1 MTLNSYMLFISIRQS
16 FFFIP
21 FIFWTR
27 KYHEKRW
34 RRFRSLDRVGSYEG
48 IDTSV
53 DSISFANEY
62 FATWGPLIFCCDDC
76 EPHEGT
82 AESRQLWNNLT
93 TPCERIDSIGDAIE
107 QLQVIRITDTT
118 FAPSK
123 GNARVKDFGGS
134 FLPFWSERILP
145 PKYKYGLIRRNTCSR
160 FKPNLCVSLVNIVKY
175 SYSKIYQVT
184 SITNCY

>member
-1 MTLNSYMLFISIRQS
+1 MVFISIRRSVIFS
-16 FFFIP
+16 FRSYFERASI
-21 FIFWTR
+21 TR
-27 KYHEKRW
+27 KDKEASDQVIGLVLMKGSTQVSTVSPLLTNISRLGGRW
-34 RRFRSLDRVGSYEG
+34 FFVATTVNLMRAQPRAGNYE
-48 IDTSV
+48 T
-53 DSISFANEY
+53 
-62 FATWGPLIFCCDDC
+62 TW
-76 EPHEGT
+76 H
-82 AESRQLWNNLT
+82 
-93 TPCERIDSIGDAIE
+93 TPCERIDSLGDVIE
-107 QLQVIRITDTT
+107 QLQVIRITDTM

-123 GNARVKDFGGS
+123 GNARVKDFSGS

>member
-1 MTLNSYMLFISIRQS
+1 MTLNSYMLFISMRQS
-16 FFFIP
+16 VIFYSVHILSAQVSREKMKKIP
-21 FIFWTR
+21 IIN
-27 KYHEKRW
+27 
-34 RRFRSLDRVGSYEG
+34 RVGSHEG
-48 IDTSV
+48 IDISL

-175 SYSKIYQVT
+175 SYSKIYHVT